1 MGIVGLSIYDFFFF
15 FFNTYY
21 SQQHVI
27 RFLSLF
33 LPRLKLTNRNKL
45 VFLVHFLLISIGHGF
60 INEVVL
66 LLFFSFIK
74 KEEKRISHKR
84 GCTFQAKFLILN

>member
-1 MGIVGLSIYDFFFF
+1 MTLSITL
-15 FFNTYY
+15 NCRNERIEIVL
-21 SQQHVI
+21 VI
-27 RFLSLF
+27 SA
-33 LPRLKLTNRNKL
+33 LTIQNEIVLVINKL
-45 VFLVHFLLISIGHGF
+45 VFLVHFLLISIGF